1 MELYENKELLR
12 QAANDSL
19 RSLKDMKPGTDEYD
33 KAANMAL
40 KLYDMQLK
48 DAAQENDQ
56 KLREDEGRRK
66 DQEVINDQ
74 EKAEKARKLDWA
86 KVGIKALT
94 GVFTV
99 GMTVYWSIC
108 EAGGVTQLSRAIGNG
123 VHELKRGFTEKE

>member
-1 MELYENKELLR
+1 MELYENKESLR

-108 EAGGVTQLSRAIGNG
+108 EAGGVTQLSRAIGDG

>member
-12 QAANDSL
+12 QMVNDSL
-19 RSLKDMKPGTDEYD
+19 KRLKDLKLGTDEYD
-33 KAANMAL
+33 KAASMAL

-86 KVGIKALT
+86 KAGIKVLT
-94 GVFTV
+94 VVFTV
-99 GMTVYWSIC
+99 ATTVYWSFC
-108 EAGGVTQLSRAIGNG
+108 EAGGVTQLSRAIGDG

>member
-108 EAGGVTQLSRAIGNG
+108 EAGGVTQLSRAIGDG

>member
-12 QAANDSL
+12 QVANDSL
-19 RSLKDMKPGTDEYD
+19 KRLKDLELGTDEYD
-33 KAANMAL
+33 KAASMAL

-74 EKAEKARKLDWA
+74 EKAEKARKLEWA
-86 KVGIKALT
+86 KVGIKILT

-99 GMTVYWSIC
+99 ATTAYWSIC
-108 EAGGVTQLSRAIGNG
+108 EAGGVTQLSRAIGDG

>member
-19 RSLKDMKPGTDEYD
+19 KSLADLKPGTDEYD
-33 KAANMAL
+33 KAASMAL

-48 DAAQENDQ
+48 DEAQENDQ

-99 GMTVYWSIC
+99 VMTVYWSIC
-108 EAGGVTQLSRAIGNG
+108 EAGGVTQLSRAIGDG

>member
-19 RSLKDMKPGTDEYD
+19 KSLKDLTPGTDEYD
-33 KAANMAL
+33 KAASMAL

-86 KVGIKALT
+86 KIGIKAVGVVVT
-94 GVFTV
+94 GAF
-99 GMTVYWSIC
+99 TVYWSIC
-108 EAGGVTQLSRAIGNG
+108 EAGGVTQLSRAIGDG

>member
-86 KVGIKALT
+86 KVVSLGRQKRRLQIP
-94 GVFTV
+94 
-99 GMTVYWSIC
+99 
-108 EAGGVTQLSRAIGNG
+108 SRNSSKLPPVRSARPMLPWNSTSPLNM
-123 VHELKRGFTEKE
+123 HFSCLQ

>member
-1 MELYENKELLR
+1 MEIYENKELLR
-12 QAANDSL
+12 QATNESL
-19 RSLKDMKPGTDEYD
+19 LSLKGLKPGTDEYD
-33 KAANMAL
+33 RAANMAL

-48 DAAQENDQ
+48 DVAQENEQ
-56 KLREDEGRRK
+56 KLKEDEGRRK

-86 KVGIKALT
+86 KIGVKAVGAVL
-94 GVFTV
+94 TV

-108 EAGGVTQLSRAIGNG
+108 EAGGVTTLSRAIGEG

>member
-19 RSLKDMKPGTDEYD
+19 KSLKDLKPGTDEYD

-94 GVFTV
+94 GVFSV

-108 EAGGVTQLSRAIGNG
+108 EAGGVTQLSRAIGDG

>member
-19 RSLKDMKPGTDEYD
+19 KSLKDLKPGTDEYD
-33 KAANMAL
+33 KAASMAL

-108 EAGGVTQLSRAIGNG
+108 EAGGVTQLSRAIGDG
-123 VHELKRGFTEKE
+123 VHELRRGFTEKE

>member
-1 MELYENKELLR
+1 
-12 QAANDSL
+12 
-19 RSLKDMKPGTDEYD
+19 
-33 KAANMAL
+33 
-40 KLYDMQLK
+40 MQLK

-108 EAGGVTQLSRAIGNG
+108 EAGGVTQLSRAIGDG

>member
-19 RSLKDMKPGTDEYD
+19 KSLKDLKPGTDEYD
-33 KAANMAL
+33 KAASMAL

-56 KLREDEGRRK
+56 KLKEDEGRRK

-108 EAGGVTQLSRAIGNG
+108 EAGGVTQLSRAIGDG

>member
-108 EAGGVTQLSRAIGNG
+108 EAGGVTQLSRAIGDG
-123 VHELKRGFTEKE
+123 VHELKRGFTEKD

>member
-108 EAGGVTQLSRAIGNG
+108 EAGGVTKLSRAIGDG

>member
-19 RSLKDMKPGTDEYD
+19 KSLKDMKPGTDEYD
-33 KAANMAL
+33 KAASMAL

-108 EAGGVTQLSRAIGNG
+108 EAGGVTQLSRAIGDG

>member
-19 RSLKDMKPGTDEYD
+19 KSLADLKPGTDEYD
-33 KAANMAL
+33 KAASMAL

-99 GMTVYWSIC
+99 VMTVYWSIC
-108 EAGGVTQLSRAIGNG
+108 EAGGVTQLSRAIGDG